1 MQTNYDQV
9 IENLKTVKTVKEWN
23 EVREQAKD
31 VLPLSDLIKIDQ
43 SGLIVDV
50 LGADA
55 YVELPPKLNHQWAG

>member
-31 VLPLSDLIKIDQ
+31 SLPLSDLIKIDQ

-55 YVELPPKLNHQWAG
+55 YTNYQQN

>member
-1 MQTNYDQV
+1 MQTNCDQV
-9 IENLKTVKTVKEWN
+9 IENLKKVKTVKEWN

-31 VLPLSDLIKIDQ
+31 SLPLSDLIKIDQ

-55 YVELPPKLNHQWAG
+55 YTNYQQN